1 MIEVIVNGIRTEVSS
16 EMNVNEIIKELNYA
30 QKGFALALNGTFVAI
45 STYENTII
53 RDNDSIEIL
62 APVQG
67 GWDN

>member
-1 MIEVIVNGIRTEVSS
+1 MIEVIVNGQRKEVSS
-16 EMNVNEIIKELNYA
+16 EMNVKQIIKELNYT
-30 QKGFALALNGTFVAI
+30 QEGFALALNGTFVAI

-67 GWDN
+67 G